1 MTEDTSLREKALRDE
16 LAAHKAKSIAR
27 GKLLERF
34 RCYLQE
40 VVDHVSDEGD
50 RVYFGSTN
58 HFTYLKDI
66 VNEMDMWNW
75 DAIIRER
82 PEIDPY
88 EEMRA
93 LRLVADAKDRRIEAL
108 EAALTPFAE
117 CASEWDGEPDS
128 LHVFLEWNDDKKP
141 VPSLPVADFRR
152 ARAALSGKEG
162 QS

>member
-1 MTEDTSLREKALRDE
+1 MTEDTSLREKVLRAKLRAELRKWPDNADISIDGLYVITAGE
-16 LAAHKAKSIAR
+16 LAAI
-27 GKLLERF
+27 L
-34 RCYLQE
+34 
-40 VVDHVSDEGD
+40 
-50 RVYFGSTN
+50 
-58 HFTYLKDI
+58 
-66 VNEMDMWNW
+66 
-75 DAIIRER
+75 DASE
-82 PEIDPY
+82 
-88 EEMRA
+88 
-93 LRLVADAKDRRIEAL
+93 AKDRRIEAL